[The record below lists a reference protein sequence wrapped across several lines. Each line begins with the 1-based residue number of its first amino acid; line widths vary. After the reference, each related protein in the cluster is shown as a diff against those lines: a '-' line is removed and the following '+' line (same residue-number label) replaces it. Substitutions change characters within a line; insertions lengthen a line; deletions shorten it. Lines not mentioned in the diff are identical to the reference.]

1 MYKLVVKITITL
13 YRSIDNEI
21 VDDNNNLF
29 LNKLNINYE
38 YVDMV
43 LLIIYI
49 DINE

>member
-1 MYKLVVKITITL
+1 MSKLVVKITITL

-38 YVDMV
+38 YVDMI